1 MAPNNNGA
9 KRNNNG
15 TAKRSTNGARNLKTS
30 KGRAEARKAKFI
42 ADPELMGLFAN
53 YIINRNSGG
62 STIPSSLMR
71 KLIRTEWI
79 GNNKSL
85 VPYRNGKLNSKIFKA
100 FSNAGGNKLVKERKN
115 KIEAQKKANA
125 QAKRNK
131 EAENNAKERARVN
144 KLKLTAEGRATLARE
159 NANARERA
167 LQNNLR
173 HGGHFAAWY

>member
-1 MAPNNNGA
+1 MAP
-9 KRNNNG
+9 NNNG
-15 TAKRSTNGARNLKTS
+15 TAKRSTNSVRNLKTS

-71 KLIRTEWI
+71 KLIRTEWV

-85 VPYRNGKLNSKIFKA
+85 VPYRNGKLNSKISKA
-100 FSNAGGNKLVKERKN
+100 FSNAGGNKLVAQKRKN
-115 KIEAQKKANA
+115 IEAKKKANA

-131 EAENNAKERARVN
+131 QAKENANERARVN
-144 KLKLTAEGRATLARE
+144 KLKLTAEGRMRLARE

-173 HGGHFAAWY
+173 HGGHFAHAY